1 MKLLV
6 LLATAV
12 TLTATD
18 PVVDPRQLSWQP
30 SGYYYQAAP
39 VQQQVQ
45 QQQPLTANWPFGYNP
60 YAQQDVTPVQF
71 DRSGVEAQPPVQLRK
86 VLSGGPY
93 VAKVRHYSQPAS
105 AFYRGHVEAR

>member
-39 VQQQVQ
+39 AQQQVQ
-45 QQQPLTANWPFGYNP
+45 QQQPLTANWPFGFNP

-86 VLSGGPY
+86 VLSGGTY